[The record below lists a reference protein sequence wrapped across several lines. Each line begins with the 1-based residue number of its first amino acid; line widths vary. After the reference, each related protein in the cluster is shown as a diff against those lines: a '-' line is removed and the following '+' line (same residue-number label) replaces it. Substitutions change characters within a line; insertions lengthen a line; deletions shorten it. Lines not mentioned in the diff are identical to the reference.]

1 MKTLKKIFLWIV
13 IVLAVLIIIAFLL
26 PKSYHVESNTLMA
39 NNKSLIY
46 NLTSNLNK
54 WDLWTSWKQKDT
66 GAVYEL
72 IGPDGHVGTT
82 RKWEG
87 KTIGNGQMTLTQL
100 VPGELVGYDLSF
112 QYGKYQSKGKI
123 TIETVGDS
131 SKVSWIDEGDLGYNP
146 LSRYMG
152 LFMGRML
159 IPDFNKGLAKLKR
172 VVNERKGWPRIEEHS
187 LPEQNVI
194 LIRDSAGPAT
204 YSKVMDKGYT
214 ELMNFIK
221 SEKIESS
228 GCPFAIYLK
237 YDTVTMFSVMDLGI
251 PINKIVKGKGRI
263 RMETIPAGNAV
274 IAYYFGPYDKTASTY
289 YALHKYCLEGKK
301 TTIGGPWE
309 LYVTDPITEKDPMKI
324 ETDIVFRVK

>member
-13 IVLAVLIIIAFLL
+13 IVLAVLVIVAFLL

-54 WDLWTSWKQKDT
+54 WDLWSPWKQADT
-66 GAVYEL
+66 LAVYEL
-72 IGPDGHVGTT
+72 IGPDGQVGTT
-82 RKWEG
+82 RKWDG

-112 QYGKYQSKGKI
+112 QHGKYQSKGKI

-131 SKVSWIDEGDLGYNP
+131 AKVTWIDEGDLGNNP

-172 VVNERKGWPRIEEHS
+172 VVNERKDWPRIEEHL
-187 LPEQNVI
+187 LPEQNLL

-204 YSKVMDKGYT
+204 YSKVMNKAYADI
-214 ELMNFIK
+214 MNFTE
-221 SEKIESS
+221 SQKIECK

-251 PINKIVKGKGRI
+251 PIDKVVKGKGRI

-289 YALHKYCLEGKK
+289 YALHKYCQESKK
-301 TTIGGPWE
+301 STIGGPWE
-309 LYVTDPITEKDPMKI
+309 LYVTDPRSEKDPMKI